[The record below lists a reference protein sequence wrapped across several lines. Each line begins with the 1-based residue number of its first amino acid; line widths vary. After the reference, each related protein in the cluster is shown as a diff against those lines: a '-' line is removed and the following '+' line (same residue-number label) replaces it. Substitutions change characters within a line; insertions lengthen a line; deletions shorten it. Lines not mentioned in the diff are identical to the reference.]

1 MFTWRDMSQD
11 INEMKFCGS
20 CKMNVFPSR
29 PKFNIKLFGIFV
41 ILISAII
48 IPLTII
54 SIPLLS
60 GLFIFL
66 FLFYG
71 FMILNPYLIYY
82 SIKKKQNC
90 PRCFQKVVEKNLLY
104 QPFGEK
110 EPEVFKSIAPVKKPA
125 IKVFCPYCGTTMSKK
140 GQYCKSCGKKYE
152 IQR

>member
-1 MFTWRDMSQD
+1 MFPWRDMSQD
-11 INEMKFCGS
+11 INEMKFCES

-29 PKFNIKLFGIFV
+29 PKFNIKIFGLFV

-66 FLFYG
+66 FLMWG
-71 FMILNPYLIYY
+71 FMVLNPYVFYY
-82 SIKKKQNC
+82 GIKKKQNC

-110 EPEVFKSIAPVKKPA
+110 EPEIYMSLAPVEKSPPKL
-125 IKVFCPYCGTTMSKK
+125 FCPYCGTPMSKK
-140 GQYCKSCGKKYE
+140 GQYCKSCGKKFE